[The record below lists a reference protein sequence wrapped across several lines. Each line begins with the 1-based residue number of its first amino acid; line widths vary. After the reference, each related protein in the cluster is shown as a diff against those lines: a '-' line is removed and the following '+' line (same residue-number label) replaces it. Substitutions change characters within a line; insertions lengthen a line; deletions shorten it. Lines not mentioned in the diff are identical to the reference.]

1 MSAARLFEDPYTDA
15 RMRRTIPRFACLGA
29 GAVVI
34 TAPFATES
42 NERRLLLVGL
52 AAIAVLV
59 AGVVSWRG
67 VIERLARDVIF
78 GLLFAYC
85 IIIAF
90 AVAATN
96 DSDSAYFL
104 FYVIPTIFGS
114 VFFQGWVRY
123 SIALA
128 AAVVDFVIVGSFI
141 PVSVGNH
148 VVSAVV
154 GLLVAHFGAAV
165 ADLLRDALRANRS
178 LHSVLEAASGN
189 PLASDLANIGVEAAL
204 SVAGWDAAAVGL
216 QRDGLLLIPA
226 VRGLSPEV
234 LKYYVERPDQLV
246 ESSIAKRAIVER
258 KISQYPDL
266 RAVAGDDHPL
276 VRDGLVSL
284 VVIPMTFGAD
294 LVGVL
299 LVGHRSERHLETYEG
314 VRLTDVAEQLGL
326 ALGSAAAYRREMEVA
341 EHLRELNQQKD
352 EFLANVSHE
361 LRTPAAAI
369 QLVATTLHRSWDRI
383 DEGRRTEMYETL
395 ARRAA
400 QLTELIGNLLDQA
413 LADGGATRLSV
424 VDIEWRAAVTRWA
437 EVATLETGRA
447 IELRLPDDPLA
458 GRVDAVKLE
467 RVVVNLLSNA
477 AKFSPPDSPIVLT
490 LGADGSDVELTVAD
504 HGIGI
509 APDELPKIFDRFH
522 QVDSGTTR
530 TVGGFGIGLSLA
542 KHFVTVHGGTVSVES
557 QPGHGSTF
565 TVRIPRQPAAV
576 RA

>member
-1 MSAARLFEDPYTDA
+1 MSAERLFEDPYTDA

-34 TAPFATES
+34 TAPFAAET
-42 NERRLLLVGL
+42 NDRRILLVAL

-67 VIERLARDVIF
+67 LIERLARDVIF

-96 DSDSAYFL
+96 DSDSPYFL
-104 FYVIPTIFGS
+104 FYVIPVIFGS
-114 VFFQGWVRY
+114 VFFLGWVRY
-123 SIALA
+123 SLTIVATA
-128 AAVVDFVIVGSFI
+128 VDFVIVGAFI
-141 PVSVGNH
+141 PVSIGNH
-148 VVSAVV
+148 VVRAVV
-154 GLLVAHFGAAV
+154 CLLVAHFGATV
-165 ADLLRDALRANRS
+165 ADLLRGALRANRS

-189 PLASDLANIGVEAAL
+189 PLDTDLANIGVEAAL
-204 SVAGWDAAAVGL
+204 SVAGWDAGAVAL
-216 QRDGLLLIPA
+216 QRDGHLIVPA
-226 VRGLSPEV
+226 VRGLTPA
-234 LKYYVERPDQLV
+234 LLTFYVERPDQLV
-246 ESSIAKRAIVER
+246 ESSIAKKSISER
-258 KISQYPDL
+258 TISQYPDL

-276 VRDGLVSL
+276 VRDGIVSL
-284 VVIPMTFGAD
+284 VVLPMTFGAD

-299 LVGHRSERHLETYEG
+299 IVGHRSERNLEMHEG
-314 VRLTDVAEQLGL
+314 VRLTHVAEQLGL
-326 ALGSAAAYRREMEVA
+326 ALGSAAAYRRELEVA
-341 EHLRELNQQKD
+341 QHLRELNRQKD

-383 DEGRRTEMYETL
+383 DEAHRTQMYETL
-395 ARRAA
+395 SRRAG

-413 LADGGATRLSV
+413 QADGGATRLSV
-424 VDIEWRAAVTRWA
+424 VDVEWGSALTRWV
-437 EVATLETGRA
+437 EVATLETGRS
-447 IELRLPDDPLA
+447 IDLRLPDEPLP

-477 AKFSPPDSPIVLT
+477 AKFSAPETPIEVT
-490 LGADGSDVELTVAD
+490 LDTDGSDVVLSVVD

-509 APDELPKIFDRFH
+509 APEEVPRIFDRFH
-522 QVDSGTTR
+522 QVDSGATR
-530 TVGGFGIGLSLA
+530 SVGGFGIGLSLA
-542 KHFVTVHGGTVSVES
+542 KHFVAVHGGTVTVES
-557 QPGHGSTF
+557 QPGQGATF
-565 TVRIPRQPAAV
+565 TVRIPRQPVAV